1 MPTFE
6 ESIDV
11 INVEINKRK
20 NKWSLTVLSWLD
32 FDDVAQ
38 IIRLHI
44 YRKWEQYNIEKP
56 LCPWLNRII
65 SNQIKNI
72 IRNIYGNYC
81 RPCLRCAAAEGED
94 GCRLVGKQCNS
105 CPLYAHWEKT
115 KKSAHDTKLPVSL
128 ENHTQEVFSLSSDSI
143 DIERTAENLH
153 VKMEKV
159 LKPFEYKVYKLLYME
174 NRSEDDIASI
184 MGYRTS
190 EKGRAPGYRQLQN
203 IKKSIIVKVKK
214 IVHGGE
220 IDFV

>member
-1 MPTFE
+1 MPSFE
-6 ESIDV
+6 DSIDV
-11 INVEINKRK
+11 INVEICKRR
-20 NKWSLTVLSWLD
+20 NKWNLTVLSWLD
-32 FDDVAQ
+32 FDDVSQ

-44 YRKWEQYNIEKP
+44 YRKWEQYDATKP

-72 IRNIYGNYC
+72 VRNIYGNYS
-81 RPCLRCAAAEGED
+81 RPCLKCASAEGED
-94 GCRLVGKQCNS
+94 GCRIFGKQCNS
-105 CPLYAHWEKT
+105 CPLYAHWEKN

-128 ENHTQEVFSLSSDSI
+128 ENHTQEVFSLSSDVI

-159 LKPFEYKVYKLLYME
+159 LKPFEFKVYKLLYIE
-174 NRSEDDIASI
+174 NKSEDDIASI

-203 IKKSIIVKVKK
+203 IKKSIIAKVKK
-214 IVHGGE
+214 VVHGGE